1 MLACLFVPLFPL
13 AARLRSEPDLKGE
26 AVAVFEGNGNAAR
39 VVAATRKAREKGL
52 QPGMTLPQAR
62 ALFPKLLARARDLES
77 ERAAQEALL
86 EIADTFSPRVEDAGE
101 GLVYLD
107 LEGLPQLR
115 EVDSRQSTVDSRGEG
130 KTTATTVSCHP
141 EERPS
146 PPCHPEEQPAS
157 PCHPE
162 ERSDEGSAPTPITNH
177 QSPITNSS
185 LNFSQSPAHV
195 LGRTIISAAEK
206 ASLPL
211 RVGIAASKLAARVA
225 AGLPDSPTVV
235 PAGEEGQF
243 LAPLPLSRLAP
254 AIEIAEMLERWGIRS
269 IGEFARLPEG
279 EVASRLGELGREF
292 HAAARGIDPRPLEPR
307 LPPPSLSEGMDLE
320 WPLVSLEPF
329 LFLGN
334 AALERLVQRLE
345 SQGLACVKLEAT
357 LKLDPDGCDARA
369 ITLPAPTR
377 EVKTLLTLV
386 RLELEARPPG
396 APVCGFTFTA
406 HPDKPRRAQLSLFG
420 PPALSP
426 DRLATTIARLAALLG
441 ANRVGSPRTVDGHR
455 PERFAQVSYAPP
467 PPPTLAHPPR
477 AGRGLLAVRVLRP
490 PLQLEVI
497 VESQKS
503 TVDSRQST
511 VGRGEGKT
519 TTTPHPAEQVS
530 LRRHPEEQVSP
541 RCHPEERSDE
551 GSAPAHVPKS
561 KIQTPPNG
569 LPLPDSFFFP
579 EPIPAFP
586 NAAPFQSEISPH
598 CHPEERSDEGS
609 APAHVPQSKISPRP
623 ISVKSEI
630 RPLCHPEERSDEGS
644 APPAA
649 SKSKIQTPTSKI
661 ELSGSIR
668 VASGPWSL
676 EESWW
681 SNEPADR
688 DYWDI
693 ELSDGALYRI
703 YRDRKTGAW
712 FADGIYD

>member
-1 MLACLFVPLFPL
+1 MLACLFIPLFPL

-39 VVAATRKAREKGL
+39 VIASTRKAREKGL
-52 QPGMTLPQAR
+52 RPGMTLPQAR
-62 ALFPKLLARARDLES
+62 SLFPKLLARARDLES

-107 LEGLPQLR
+107 LEGLPALA
-115 EVDSRQSTVDSRGEG
+115 RGESSQLSALSSQSPLPRG
-130 KTTATTVSCHP
+130 GATTAIPLSCHP
-141 EERPS
+141 EERVS
-146 PPCHPEEQPAS
+146 F

-162 ERSDEGSAPTPITNH
+162 ERSDEGSAPAPSIQNPKSKIQNSPTHALARDIIT
-177 QSPITNSS
+177 
-185 LNFSQSPAHV
+185 
-195 LGRTIISAAEK
+195 AAEK

-235 PAGEEGQF
+235 PEGEEGPF

-292 HAAARGIDPRPLEPR
+292 HAAARGIDPRPLDPR
-307 LPPPSLSEGMDLE
+307 VPPFDLSEGMDLE

-345 SQGLACVKLEAT
+345 SQGLACVKLETT
-357 LKLDPDGCDARA
+357 LKLDPDGCDARSIA
-369 ITLPAPTR
+369 LPAPTR

-396 APVCGFTFTA
+396 APVGGFTFTA

-420 PPALSP
+420 PAALSP

-441 ANRVGSPRTVDGHR
+441 AGRVGSPRTVNGHR
-455 PERFAQVSYAPP
+455 PERFAEVSFAPP
-467 PPPTLAHPPR
+467 PPPTIARPPR
-477 AGRGLLAVRVLRP
+477 TGRGLLAIRVLRP
-490 PLQLEVI
+490 PVPLEVI
-497 VESQKS
+497 VESRE
-503 TVDSRQST
+503 SRVESLPPLPPGE
-511 VGRGEGKT
+511 GRGEGKPT
-519 TTTPHPAEQVS
+519 ATPATP
-530 LRRHPEEQVSP
+530 
-541 RCHPEERSDE
+541 CHPEPLAPLCHPERSEGSALAASSHPSARDRLRE
-551 GSAPAHVPKS
+551 GSAPVVSPITNRRS
-561 KIQTPPNG
+561 QITSPPNG
-569 LPLPDSFFFP
+569 LPLPDSYFFP
-579 EPIPAFP
+579 PPEGEDRKEKEKVPPITNHQSPILNP
-586 NAAPFQSEISPH
+586 LRPVSLKSVTPPSAAPAITNHQSQITNPSL
-598 CHPEERSDEGS
+598 S
-609 APAHVPQSKISPRP
+609 
-623 ISVKSEI
+623 
-630 RPLCHPEERSDEGS
+630 
-644 APPAA
+644 
-649 SKSKIQTPTSKI
+649 
-661 ELSGSIR
+661 LSGSIR

-681 SNEPADR
+681 SETPADR
-688 DYWDI
+688 DYWDV
-693 ELSDGALYRI
+693 ELSNGALYRI
-703 YRDRKTGAW
+703 YRDRVTSAW

>member
-1 MLACLFVPLFPL
+1 MLACLHVPLFPL

-62 ALFPKLLARARDLES
+62 SIFPKLLARARDRES

-86 EIADTFSPRVEDAGE
+86 EIADSFSPRVEDAGE
-101 GLVYLD
+101 GLVYFD

-115 EVDSRQSTVDSRGEG
+115 EADSQQTGLLPLPAGEGRGEG
-130 KTTATTVSCHP
+130 KTTATP
-141 EERPS
+141 GG
-146 PPCHPEEQPAS
+146 
-157 PCHPE
+157 CHPE
-162 ERSDEGSAPTPITNH
+162 ERSDEGSAPT
-177 QSPITNSS
+177 QSKTQNPKPKIRNSPLHS
-185 LNFSQSPAHV
+185 LA
-195 LGRTIISAAEK
+195 RDIIAAAEK

-225 AGLPDSPTVV
+225 AGLPDSPIVV
-235 PAGEEGQF
+235 PAGDEGRF

-254 AIEIAEMLERWGIRS
+254 AIEIAEMLDRWGIRS

-307 LPPPSLSEGMDLE
+307 LPPPTFSEGMDLE
-320 WPLVSLEPF
+320 WPLVTLEPF

-369 ITLPAPTR
+369 IALPAPTR
-377 EVKTLLTLV
+377 EVKTLLTLL

-455 PERFAQVSYAPP
+455 PERFTEVGYVPP
-467 PPPTLAHPPR
+467 PPPTLAPPPR
-477 AGRGLLAVRVLRP
+477 ARRGRLAVRVLRP
-490 PLQLEVI
+490 PRPLEVL
-497 VESQKS
+497 
-503 TVDSRQST
+503 T
-511 VGRGEGKT
+511 
-519 TTTPHPAEQVS
+519 
-530 LRRHPEEQVSP
+530 
-541 RCHPEERSDE
+541 CHPEERSDE
-551 GSAPAHVPKS
+551 GSALTQSKTQNPKS
-561 KIQTPPNG
+561 EIASPPNG
-569 LPLPDSFFFP
+569 IPLPDSCFFP
-579 EPIPAFP
+579 EP
-586 NAAPFQSEISPH
+586 
-598 CHPEERSDEGS
+598 D
-609 APAHVPQSKISPRP
+609 V
-623 ISVKSEI
+623 
-630 RPLCHPEERSDEGS
+630 
-644 APPAA
+644 PPAA
-649 SKSKIQTPTSKI
+649 APIVNRQPSITTSSLRLI
-661 ELSGSIR
+661 SIKTLASDAQPPIAGAVK

-681 SNEPADR
+681 LDDLSSGRSVRSLPEGRSLALRERERSEGSGARPSPQPGEPRAGASADPDQAEATFR